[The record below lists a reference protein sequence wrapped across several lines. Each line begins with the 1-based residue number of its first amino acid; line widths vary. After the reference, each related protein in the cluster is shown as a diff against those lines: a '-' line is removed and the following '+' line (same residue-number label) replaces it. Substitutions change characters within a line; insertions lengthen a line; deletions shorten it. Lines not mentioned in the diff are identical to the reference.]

1 MRISKKQ
8 YKKLEALLISNSAM
22 LVALTEQLQSEGKL
36 NGNAVMERYNKGFEE
51 LIKTFGRK

>member
-1 MRISKKQ
+1 
-8 YKKLEALLISNSAM
+8 M